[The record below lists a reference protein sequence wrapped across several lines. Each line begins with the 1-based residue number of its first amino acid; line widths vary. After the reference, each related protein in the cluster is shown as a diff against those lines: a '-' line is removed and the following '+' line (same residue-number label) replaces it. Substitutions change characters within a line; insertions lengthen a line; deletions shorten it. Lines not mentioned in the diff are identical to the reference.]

1 MLKKMTIRFFI
12 AFLIF
17 FASLPV
23 LANDTQLEQIKQV
36 VFKNAKT
43 QISASGFPQYDNN
56 RIENLHALYSWQ
68 AIDDRI
74 ITKYGSNRY
83 MIKFDS
89 EEKYK
94 TAYVFNNDG
103 TLAFA
108 DFITYQPFIKS
119 FADLQDRLMNS
130 ESIYPY
136 YVYRHDNGG
145 NLNGIW
151 YIQQDFAYYFSK
163 DRSLIYKCDNFTCTD
178 TRTNQKIGQRN
189 YF

>member
-1 MLKKMTIRFFI
+1 MLKKISTKIFI
-12 AFLIF
+12 IFLAVF
-17 FASLPV
+17 VSLPV
-23 LANDTQLEQIKQV
+23 LAKDTQLELIKQV
-36 VFKNAKT
+36 VFKNAKA
-43 QISASGFPQYDNN
+43 QISARGFPQYDNH
-56 RIENLHALYSWQ
+56 RVENLHALYSWQ

-103 TLAFA
+103 TLAFV

-119 FADLQDRLMNS
+119 FADLQDRLMNC

-151 YIQQDFAYYFSK
+151 YIQQDFAYFFSK
-163 DRSLIYKCDNFTCTD
+163 DRNLIYKCDDFYCTD
-178 TRTNQKIGQRN
+178 TRTNRPVGQRC